1 MSKDHK
7 PHTLGAITSKGIKKV
22 NVSAPTSSLQ
32 PTDQIESIIRTQ
44 SVQVTSAVE
53 QIKAINQIQTDV
65 VIDQVHEADSL
76 HSLFE
81 NLLSEQAQALEAIK
95 TQVNAGILNE
105 DQAEEQLLLLML
117 SQSMNLPTMIAKQIL
132 PDFKQSISEIEEL
145 RSGLRTLWQR

>member
-7 PHTLGAITSKGIKKV
+7 AHTLGAITSKGIKKV

-32 PTDQIESIIRTQ
+32 PNDQIESIIRTQ
-44 SVQVTSAVE
+44 AVQVTSAGE
-53 QIKAINQIQTDV
+53 QIKPINQIQTDMV
-65 VIDQVHEADSL
+65 VDLVHKPDSL

-95 TQVNAGILNE
+95 TQVNSGVLNE
-105 DQAEEQLLLLML
+105 DPAEEQLLLLML

-132 PDFKQSISEIEEL
+132 PEFMQSISELEEL
-145 RSGLRTLWQR
+145 RSGLRTLWQK